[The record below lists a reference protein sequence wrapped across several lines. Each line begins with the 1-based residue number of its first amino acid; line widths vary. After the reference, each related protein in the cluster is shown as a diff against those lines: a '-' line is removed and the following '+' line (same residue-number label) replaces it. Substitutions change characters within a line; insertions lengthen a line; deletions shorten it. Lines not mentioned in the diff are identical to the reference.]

1 MISMTELRG
10 LVGHAVIGTDGAE
23 IGPLHQVY
31 FDDETHAP
39 EWITVQTGRFG
50 AKESFVPLEQ
60 ARAVGDHIEVPF
72 DKKKVKDAPKIAPD
86 DDLTRDEE
94 AELYRYY
101 GTRPGGGQPAAGQG
115 APTPGTVDPGA
126 VGRDISGP
134 TTDDAMTRSEEHL
147 VAGKRTEQ
155 TGRARLRK
163 YVVTEEEQVSVP
175 VTREEA
181 YLEREPITESN
192 VDKAMAGPEISEE
205 EHEVTLYA
213 ERPVVGKE
221 TTPVERV
228 RVGKESV
235 TEQES
240 VRGEVRKEQIEYEE
254 EQERRPGDDR

>member
-10 LVGHAVIGTDGAE
+10 LVGHAVIGADGAE

-31 FDDETHAP
+31 LDDDTHAP

-50 AKESFVPLEQ
+50 AKESFVPLEL

-86 DDLTRDEE
+86 EELTPEEE

-101 GTRPGGGQPAAGQG
+101 GARPGGRPAGRGQ
-115 APTPGTVDPGA
+115 APTPGTVGPGA
-126 VGRDISGP
+126 VGRDTSGP

-192 VDKAMAGPEISEE
+192 VEKAMAGPEISEE

-213 ERPVVGKE
+213 ERPVVGTE

-235 TEQES
+235 TEQET

-254 EQERRPGDDR
+254 EQQRRPDGNG

>member
-1 MISMTELRG
+1 MISMTELRS
-10 LVGHAVIGTDGAE
+10 LVGHAVIGADGAE

-31 FDDETHAP
+31 FDDETKAP
-39 EWITVQTGRFG
+39 EWITVQTGRF
-50 AKESFVPLEQ
+50 AKESFVPLEE
-60 ARAVGDHIEVPF
+60 ARSVGDHLEVPF
-72 DKKKVKDAPKIAPD
+72 DRKKVKDAPKIAPD
-86 DDLTRDEE
+86 DDLTPDEE

-101 GTRPGGGQPAAGQG
+101 GTRPGAVGSAAGEQPAAS
-115 APTPGTVDPGA
+115 GTTTSEA
-126 VGRDISGP
+126 VGRDTSGP

-192 VDKAMAGPEISEE
+192 VDKAMSGPDISEE

-228 RVGKESV
+228 RVGKETV
-235 TEQES
+235 TEQET
-240 VRGEVRKEQIEYEE
+240 VRGEVRKEQIKYEE
-254 EQERRPGDDR
+254 EQKQRRPSDDR